1 MNKYAKAYTEVYEI
15 LSYLKKEDYDK
26 IPEEII
32 TAIKENRDV
41 NYVYEMNEDIDLESQ
56 EMLRETKAILFNLFR
71 DYLCTEEQR
80 ETIIAMQAEERY
92 NLSKKQEETKVGA
105 VEFNF
110 SKIEEKEIKDKP
122 EQQSSLIEIEE
133 KHISLFERIKTA
145 ILKLFKK

>member
-32 TAIKENRDV
+32 IAIKENRDN
-41 NYVYEMNEDIDLESQ
+41 NYVYEMNENIDLESQ

-92 NLSKKQEETKVGA
+92 NLNKKEDETKVGV

-110 SKIEEKEIKDKP
+110 PKIEEKEIKDEP
-122 EQQSSLIEIEE
+122 EQQSSLIKIEE
-133 KHISLFERIKTA
+133 KQS
-145 ILKLFKK
+145 

>member
-32 TAIKENRDV
+32 TAIKENRDI

-92 NLSKKQEETKVGA
+92 KLNKKEDETKVGA

-110 SKIEEKEIKDKP
+110 PKIEEKEIKDEP
-122 EQQSSLIEIEE
+122 EQQSSLIKIEE

-145 ILKLFKK
+145 ILKVFKK